1 MYGRPRLRIPTAAF
15 VDVQYPGNLC
25 VYEEAKMFMFLF
37 EKAHKHTKR
46 ASLSSL
52 FVMSLYPPCQ

>member
-1 MYGRPRLRIPTAAF
+1 MYGRPRSRIPSAAF
-15 VDVQYPGNLC
+15 VDVQYPGNSC

-37 EKAHKHTKR
+37 EKAQTQKR

-52 FVMSLYPPCQ
+52 FVISLYPPCQ